1 LLIIFDLDDTLIDTS
16 GCVTPFKMKLCLE
29 ELTTMGV
36 KLPPFESAYEELL
49 SVNKASL
56 KSHLAI
62 EVFAKKYGATEAQI
76 QKSLAVLTTDL
87 PDGFLVEMTPHA
99 RETLM
104 FYHSICPLAIVTGG
118 HPPFQLD
125 KLKKAG
131 IEVSFFSM
139 IGISEDSVKKPYYS
153 ALQEKFQ
160 LPSQKI
166 WVCGD
171 RIEMDLRPAFE
182 LGFQTVHMQW
192 GRGARVKQEP
202 WITHSIRN
210 LNELKGKIP

>member
-1 LLIIFDLDDTLIDTS
+1 MLIIFDLDDTLIDTS
-16 GCVTPFKMKLCLE
+16 GCVTPFKMKLCVE
-29 ELTTMGV
+29 ELIALGV
-36 KLPPFESAYEELL
+36 KVPPFANAYEELL
-49 SVNKASL
+49 ELNTTVA
-56 KSHLAI
+56 KSPQAI
-62 EVFAKKYGATEAQI
+62 ELFAKKYHATDAQI
-76 QKSLAVLTTDL
+76 KKSLDLLTTEL
-87 PDGFLVEMTPHA
+87 PSDFRVEMTPYA
-99 RETLM
+99 KEVIS
-104 FYHSICPLAIVTGG
+104 FYHSICPIAIVTGG
-118 HPPFQLD
+118 HPPFQWD

-139 IGISEDSVKKPYYS
+139 IGIPEDSVKKPYYS

-171 RIEMDLRPAFE
+171 RVEMDLRPAFE